1 MRFKIVDWFWFP
13 ETPQSVRDAMVANKP
28 YEVWTETEDIWGFD
42 GATRLAEG
50 TTDASGRA
58 WIPDSIVGPVTVH
71 LWQDCVYNFA
81 GPATIDESGNEQ
93 LESWPGSCWP
103 LPARWP
109 RTTGSVIVPGMP
121 AP

>member
-1 MRFKIVDWFWFP
+1 MRFKVVDWFWFP

-81 GPATIDESGNEQ
+81 GPATIDDTGNEQ
-93 LESWPGSCWP
+93 LIEVELAQLC
-103 LPARWP
+103 L
-109 RTTGSVIVPGMP
+109 
-121 AP
+121 